1 MTKEQTVGRPYHGPI
16 IDTHCHI
23 YPDSIAEHAAAAIGE
38 FYDFPIE
45 ADGRVDTLLRV
56 GREAGGCHHVVCSVA
71 TTPKQ
76 VASVNRFI
84 HTTAEAHPDRITG
97 LGALHPDSAD
107 MEADV
112 EMILAHGLKGVKLH
126 PDFQKVALDD
136 PRYLTMFEL
145 CSGRLPILCHLGDY
159 RYDFS
164 NPERVRRVLKMFPQL
179 RFVGAHLG
187 GWTVWKEAAEILH
200 DCENLVVDSS
210 SSLFAI
216 TAEEAA
222 HLIGIYGED
231 RVMFGVD
238 YPMWNPVGEMERF
251 LKIDLSDTARE
262 KILWKNAAAFYGIDL
277 KNTEDCTDAV

>member
-1 MTKEQTVGRPYHGPI
+1 MHTSPKRLWDGPI

-23 YPDSIAEHAAAAIGE
+23 YPDSIAEHAAEAIGK

-45 ADGRVDTLLRV
+45 ADGRIDTLLRM
-56 GREAGGCHHVVCSVA
+56 GAAAGVCRHVVCSVA
-71 TTPKQ
+71 TTPHQ

-84 HTTAEAHPDRITG
+84 HAAATARPDRITG
-97 LGALHPDSAD
+97 LGALHPDSPD

-112 EMILAHGLKGVKLH
+112 EMILALGLKGVKLH

-164 NPERVRRVLKMFPQL
+164 NPERVRRVVKMFPNL
-179 RFVGAHLG
+179 RFVGAHFG
-187 GWTVWKEAAEILH
+187 GWTVWQQAAEILH
-200 DCENLVVDSS
+200 DCDNLVVDSS

-216 TAEEAA
+216 SPEEAA
-222 HLIGIYGED
+222 HLVDIYGAD

-238 YPMWNPVGEMERF
+238 YPMWNPMGELERF
-251 LKIDLSDTARE
+251 MKMPISDDARE
-262 KILWKNAAAFYGIDL
+262 KILYRNAAAFYGIDAKPL
-277 KNTEDCTDAV
+277 PADTTEKEA